1 MIIEH
6 VIVMAA
12 SPTGQMEPLTRTRPK
27 AMLPIMGKP
36 MIARVMDGYYKAG
49 IRRFTVVVGEG
60 EGSVAEWL
68 HARWHP
74 DAKLAFALRG
84 HLRGTASTLFAA
96 RSLIDGPFIIAH
108 CDTLVPEEHVTNLC
122 QYFESHPVDA
132 TVLSLHHAP
141 EQAVEAASV
150 LLDPRG
156 HVIYISER
164 PSDAH
169 QAHMTALPVYGFTP
183 RVLDYLERVPITEES
198 GERVLTTA
206 IQMMIDEGHTVGA
219 AEAEW
224 AISLRNPDDLMQA
237 NRHFLAQLS
246 APSLLS
252 DIPTSVEI
260 IPPVHIDPGVVV
272 RAKAHIGPYAYL
284 ETGSVVGPETVIRDS
299 MVLGRRIGAGQKIE
313 GQIINEDYP

>member
-49 IRRFTVVVGEG
+49 IRRFTIVVGEG

-132 TVLSLHHAP
+132 TVLSLHHVP
-141 EQAVEAASV
+141 EQTVEAASV
-150 LLDPRG
+150 LLNPRG

-169 QAHMTALPVYGFTP
+169 QAHMTALPVYG
-183 RVLDYLERVPITEES
+183 
-198 GERVLTTA
+198 LTTA

-219 AEAEW
+219 VEAAW

-299 MVLGRRIGAGQKIE
+299 MVLGRRIGAGQKVE